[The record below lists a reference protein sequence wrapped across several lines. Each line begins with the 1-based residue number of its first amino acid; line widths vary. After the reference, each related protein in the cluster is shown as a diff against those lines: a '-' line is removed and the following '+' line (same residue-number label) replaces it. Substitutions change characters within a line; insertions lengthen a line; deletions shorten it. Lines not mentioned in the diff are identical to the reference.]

1 MDFEDVDIS
10 VIQRNDQSSIF
21 DVNAIA
27 EFSVIKNFKAMRQ
40 GDLASDDED
49 DDLVVELENVLKAL
63 KETPHIETVEEKK
76 EPNDVFRLMERLNE
90 LDCGES

>member
-1 MDFEDVDIS
+1 MDKA
-10 VIQRNDQSSIF
+10 SIF

-63 KETPHIETVEEKK
+63 KETPHIETLEE
-76 EPNDVFRLMERLNE
+76 
-90 LDCGES
+90 

>member
-63 KETPHIETVEEKK
+63 KETPHIELLEEQK
-76 EPNDVFRLMERLNE
+76 EPNDVYRLMERLNE

>member
-63 KETPHIETVEEKK
+63 KETPHIETLEEQK

>member
-63 KETPHIETVEEKK
+63 KETPHIKTLEE
-76 EPNDVFRLMERLNE
+76 
-90 LDCGES
+90 